1 MRYAF
6 AEFALD
12 TDTRELRRD
21 GRVVPLAPKAFDF
34 LELLLRERPRAV
46 SVTRLRAAVWPKTHV
61 GATSLHVLV
70 SQVRSALCDDP
81 AESRWIRTVPRFGYA
96 FCGTATGAEGGSSAP
111 GPGSAKGPAFWLSTT
126 EGDVRLSPGENVLG
140 REAGLAA
147 RVDRPGVSRRHA
159 CIRVDGEQATLSD
172 LGSKNGTFVNGK
184 PVAAPAPLQD
194 GDEIRLGL
202 RATVVF
208 RVSEGEETDTEVE

>member
-1 MRYAF
+1 MRYVF
-6 AEFALD
+6 AEFVLD
-12 TDTRELRRD
+12 TDTRELLRD
-21 GRVVPLAPKAFDF
+21 GHVVSLAPKAFEF

-46 SVTRLRAAVWPKTHV
+46 SVTRLRAAVWPNTHV

-70 SQVRSALCDDP
+70 SQVRSALADDP
-81 AESRWIRTVPRFGYA
+81 AEPRWIRTVPRFGYA
-96 FCGTATGAEGGSSAP
+96 FRGTATGAEGGSSAP
-111 GPGSAKGPAFWLSTT
+111 GSGSAEGPAFWLSTT
-126 EGDVRLSPGENVLG
+126 AGDVRLNAGENVLG

-159 CIRVDGEQATLSD
+159 AIRVKGDAATLSD
-172 LGSKNGTFVNGK
+172 LASKNGTFVNGK
-184 PVAAPAPLQD
+184 RVTAPTLLQD

-208 RVSEGEETDTEVE
+208 QRSEGEETDTEVE